1 MNVNKVGLSGEIRAL
16 LGIGADESVRVL
28 HSRRRRITLERI
40 RNVESVAFPWDRDL
54 VLNADVGSFP
64 LADVLNLLHSSSKSG
79 FLYFEDGAHEKSVY
93 LHRGEVVF
101 AASNQSFDRLGNC
114 LLRSG
119 QITSEQFEEARS
131 AYNPPGH
138 FGKILVERGFLSPRE
153 LWNGVKVQIE
163 EIVRSLFSYDAGC
176 VLFWEGEVRPD
187 NVVRLSLPTRRLIA
201 EGLRRRD
208 ELIRFLAML
217 EDPKVSIVR
226 SEFNGSS
233 LSGTERSVFNHL
245 AQDDRFSEVCR
256 RAGVEALAGARTIR
270 HLGLLGAVSIAR
282 GSKQTRDLDE
292 SDVQAQGDDAI
303 RASIIEHLKLLDEL
317 LMPIIAVENAQG
329 IQDRLRAVVKEA
341 SHRYPELFSG
351 LEVGRGGAIDP
362 DEIIRRA
369 LRYPGERDREVRL
382 ALGELV
388 SYVEFELLNHP
399 KIPDPEDFL
408 ESTAGLREN
417 L

>member
-1 MNVNKVGLSGEIRAL
+1 VSKVDLSDELRAL
-16 LGIGADESVRVL
+16 LGVGSDESVRVL
-28 HSRRRRITLERI
+28 HSRRRTITLERLC
-40 RNVESVAFPWDRDL
+40 NAASVAFPWDRDL

-64 LADVLNLLHSSSKSG
+64 LADVLNLLHSSNKSG
-79 FLYFEDGAHEKSVY
+79 FLYFEDGDHEKSVY

-101 AASNQSFDRLGNC
+101 AASNQTFDRLGNC

-119 QITSEQFEEARS
+119 QITAEQFEEARS
-131 AYNPPGH
+131 AYSPPGH
-138 FGKILVERGFLSPRE
+138 FGRILVERGFLSPRE

-163 EIVRSLFSYDAGC
+163 EIVRSLFSYDSGC

-217 EDPKVSIVR
+217 EDPKVEIVR
-226 SEFNGSS
+226 TEFNGSH
-233 LSGTERSVFNHL
+233 LSGTERSMFDL
-245 AQDDRFSEVCR
+245 LGRESRFTEVCR
-256 RAGVEALAGARTIR
+256 RAGVEPLAGARTIR
-270 HLGLLGAVSIAR
+270 HLGLLGAVTVVR
-282 GSKQTRDLDE
+282 GPKQARDLVE
-292 SDVQAQGDDAI
+292 ADVQARGDEAV
-303 RASIIEHLKLLDEL
+303 RASIMEHLKLLDEL
-317 LMPIIAVENAQG
+317 RIPIIAVESSQG
-329 IQDRLRAVVKEA
+329 IQQRLAAVVAEA

-351 LEVGRGGAIDP
+351 LSVGAGGAIDP
-362 DEIIRRA
+362 DELIRRA

-388 SYVEFELLNHP
+388 SYLEFELLNHP
-399 KIPDPEDFL
+399 KIPDPEEFL
-408 ESTAGLREN
+408 EGTARLREN